1 MSDISTLLTK
11 RHEQHLMTTYGP
23 PKAVFS
29 HGQGTRLFDPEGNV
43 WLDFLSGLAVTS
55 LGHAH
60 PAVTQAVATQAA
72 RLVHTSNLF
81 LTEPA
86 IALAEALARITG
98 WDDAR
103 TFFAQC
109 GATANEAAIKLARRH
124 GKQQHP
130 DKIRVVT
137 LSGSFHGRTLATL
150 EATGQPEKHQAFA
163 PLAGFID
170 TVAHDDVA
178 ALQAAVTDNT
188 CAIMLEVVQGEGGVR
203 PIAPEMLKAAR
214 ELCDTYGALL
224 IFDEVQ
230 TGIGRLGP
238 WFGFQDTDVVPDVL
252 TTAKALANG
261 LPIGA
266 CVAHGTA
273 ATTFL
278 PGDHAT
284 TFGGN
289 PVTCAAA
296 LAVIE
301 TIEQEGILASAAARS
316 QRLISGL
323 EQLVATRPLAAGVR
337 GRGLLVGLEL
347 ADDVAPQI
355 EQACRDAF
363 LIVNAIG
370 GRLIRLAPPL
380 TVTRQEIDEALAIVD
395 GALAQYESD
404 R

>member
-1 MSDISTLLTK
+1 MTDSSAAIVA
-11 RHEQHLMTTYGP
+11 RHEQHVMRTYGP
-23 PKAVFS
+23 PKAVFT

-60 PAVTQAVATQAA
+60 PAVTKAVATQAA
-72 RLVHTSNLF
+72 QLVHTSNLF
-81 LTEPA
+81 LSEPA

-98 WDDAR
+98 WSDAK

-124 GKQQHP
+124 GKLQHP
-130 DKIRVVT
+130 DKIRIVT
-137 LSGSFHGRTLATL
+137 LTGSFHGRTLATL
-150 EATGQPEKHQAFA
+150 EATGQPEKHGAFQ
-163 PLAGFID
+163 PLAGFVD
-170 TVAHDDVA
+170 TVAHDDLA
-178 ALQAAVTDNT
+178 ALRAAVTDKT

-203 PIAPEMLKAAR
+203 PIDPAVLITAR
-214 ELCDTYGALL
+214 ELCNQYGALL

-230 TGIGRLGP
+230 TGMGRLGP
-238 WFGFQDTDVVPDVL
+238 WFGFQDTPVIPDVL

-266 CVAHGTA
+266 CIAHGTA
-273 ATTFL
+273 ADTFV

-296 LAVIE
+296 LAVID
-301 TIEQEGILASAAARS
+301 TIEKDGLLASAKARS
-316 QRLISGL
+316 QRLVSGL
-323 EQLVATRPLAAGVR
+323 EQLVTTHPVASGVR
-337 GRGLLVGLEL
+337 GKGLLIGLEL

-355 EQACRDAF
+355 EQACRDAH

-370 GRLIRLAPPL
+370 TRVIRLAPPL
-380 TVTRQEIDEALAIVD
+380 TVTRQEIDEALGILDTV
-395 GALAQYESD
+395 LAQHTGK
-404 R
+404 